1 MDLDDIRAFIGLLGG
16 GVFDHWFLSNKC
28 NFIDKN
34 INSYQNLVGKVIL
47 KHVANLTVEQ
57 VAFHI

>member
-1 MDLDDIRAFIGLLGG
+1 MELDDIRAFIGLLG

-34 INSYQNLVGKVIL
+34 INSYQNLVRKVIL
-47 KHVANLTVEQ
+47 KHVANLTAEQ
-57 VAFHI
+57 FAFHI